1 MALCTDWQ
9 GPAWC
14 LIFRQLERQRADQ
27 TLKQLSTTCRFLFE
41 RYVDYVAYQ
50 AERLV
55 ADENLMPVLHEIVRR
70 ESMHVG
76 TTTIILPTTQLTIYS
91 FHHLATLHAFW
102 LQGLRFSLLQVLSLG
117 YYDQSF
123 SFSFTAIEESTPYF
137 TSGLF
142 HCGSLLSLNIRA
154 QRLDAPLLSAVSLL
168 LAPNQQLRALS
179 LSACDSL
186 LEEDSFSSSSSSSL
200 SPLFMETLAM
210 LGGSLQHLTLH
221 CGRMS
226 GRALDLLA
234 QPLSKLTLLHS
245 LDLSNNALS
254 DAAAAVFCTRIL
266 PCLPH
271 LRVLRFCYN
280 NVGRLVWQ
288 ALEHACESPI
298 FLKLELLDLS
308 YNNNGRHYPYHRN
321 DILDTTRHSALQQI
335 PQLLLTSSCYY
346 QPE

>member
-1 MALCTDWQ
+1 
-9 GPAWC
+9 
-14 LIFRQLERQRADQ
+14 
-27 TLKQLSTTCRFLFE
+27 
-41 RYVDYVAYQ
+41 
-50 AERLV
+50 
-55 ADENLMPVLHEIVRR
+55 
-70 ESMHVG
+70 
-76 TTTIILPTTQLTIYS
+76 
-91 FHHLATLHAFW
+91 
-102 LQGLRFSLLQVLSLG
+102 
-117 YYDQSF
+117 
-123 SFSFTAIEESTPYF
+123 
-137 TSGLF
+137 
-142 HCGSLLSLNIRA
+142 
-154 QRLDAPLLSAVSLL
+154 
-168 LAPNQQLRALS
+168 
-179 LSACDSL
+179 
-186 LEEDSFSSSSSSSL
+186 
-200 SPLFMETLAM
+200 METLAM

-271 LRVLRFCYN
+271 LRVLRLCYN

-335 PQLLLTSSCYY
+335 PQLLLTSSCYC
-346 QPE
+346 QP